1 MKKNI
6 VLFILLYA
14 AGMFLS
20 LNMNSKYKIFTYKS
34 TMWADASG
42 YYVYLPATFIY
53 QWDSKKIPSGM
64 DTLTGRGFSID
75 TIKNVLFTKYTSGI
89 SYLQLPFF
97 GAAHLYAKISGKEAN
112 GFSQVYVNSLLFSGV
127 FYVLLALFCLY
138 YFLLDYFGKL
148 PSLLT
153 CIALLACTNLYYYG
167 IEHPGLSHVYSF
179 FLISWCLLLIQKNS
193 KNSLLIIVPA
203 SVLLVLIRPTN
214 IVAVLTLLFI
224 HFDLNAYTIRQFL
237 KVKNLYLGLLIGSLF
252 LIPQLLYWHSVSG
265 KWLMYSYE
273 NEGFIFWNRPY
284 IAEVL
289 LAACNGFLPYAPVF
303 ILAFIGLIWKPLTR
317 INTWI
322 ILLSFALI
330 TYLNAS
336 WWCWPFGC
344 AYGGRAFIEYYPF
357 LAIGLA
363 AFINQLH
370 ERGKLSTYVIAI
382 VLLMLAFLNLKLL
395 YNYDDCFYGGTWDY
409 HVIRDL
415 LF

>member
-1 MKKNI
+1 
-6 VLFILLYA
+6 
-14 AGMFLS
+14 
-20 LNMNSKYKIFTYKS
+20 MNSKYKIFTYKS

-53 QWDSKKIPSGM
+53 QWDVKKLPSGI
-64 DTLTGRGFSID
+64 DTLTGRGFSTD
-75 TIKNVLFTKYTSGI
+75 TSKNAIFTKYTSGI

-97 GAAHLYAKISGKEAN
+97 AAAHLYASITGEEAN

-127 FYVLLALFCLY
+127 FYLLLALFCLY

-148 PSLLT
+148 PSLFT
-153 CIALLACTNLYYYG
+153 CLALLAATNLYYYG

-179 FLISWCLLLIQKNS
+179 FLICGSLLLIQKNS
-193 KNSLLIIVPA
+193 RNMLIIVVPA
-203 SVLLVLIRPTN
+203 AVLLVLIRPTN
-214 IVAVLTLLFI
+214 IVAVVTLLFI
-224 HFDLNAYTIRQFL
+224 HFDLNAYSIRQFI
-237 KVKNLYLGLLIGSLF
+237 KIRQLYIGLLAGLLF
-252 LIPQLLYWHSVSG
+252 LIPQLFYWHSLTG
-265 KWLMYSYE
+265 QWLMYSYQ
-273 NEGFIFWNRPY
+273 NEGFIYWNRPF

-289 LAACNGFLPYAPVF
+289 LAACNGFLTYAPVF
-303 ILAFIGLIWKPLTR
+303 LLAFAGLIWKPLTR
-317 INTWI
+317 INSII
-322 ILLSFALI
+322 ILISFALI

-363 AFINQLH
+363 AFINQFVDK
-370 ERGKLSTYVIAI
+370 GKKSTYTIAI
-382 VLLMLAFLNLKLL
+382 ILLALSFLNLKLL

>member
-1 MKKNI
+1 
-6 VLFILLYA
+6 
-14 AGMFLS
+14 
-20 LNMNSKYKIFTYKS
+20 
-34 TMWADASG
+34 
-42 YYVYLPATFIY
+42 
-53 QWDSKKIPSGM
+53 M
-64 DTLTGRGFSID
+64 DTLTGRGYSID
-75 TIKNVLFTKYTSGI
+75 TSKDIIFTKYTSGI

-97 GAAHLYAKISGKEAN
+97 GAAHLYAKISGEEAN

-138 YFLLDYFGKL
+138 YFLLEYFGKR

-203 SVLLVLIRPTN
+203 SILLVLIRPTN
-214 IVAVLTLLFI
+214 MVAVLTLLFI
-224 HFDLNAYTIRQFL
+224 YIDLNAYTIRQFIRL
-237 KVKNLYLGLLIGSLF
+237 KNLYLGLLIGSVF

-265 KWLMYSYE
+265 KWLMYSYQ
-273 NEGFIFWNRPY
+273 NEGFIFWNRPF

-317 INTWI
+317 YNTWI
-322 ILLSFALI
+322 VLASFALI

-357 LAIGLA
+357 LAIGLS
-363 AFINQLH
+363 AFIDHMH
-370 ERGKLSTYVIAI
+370 ERGKVSSYII
-382 VLLMLAFLNLKLL
+382 VALLLALAFLNLKLL

>member
-1 MKKNI
+1 
-6 VLFILLYA
+6 
-14 AGMFLS
+14 
-20 LNMNSKYKIFTYKS
+20 
-34 TMWADASG
+34 MWADASG

-53 QWDSKKIPSGM
+53 QWDVKQLPKGI

-75 TIKNVLFTKYTSGI
+75 KSNNTIFTKYTSGI

-97 GAAHLYAKISGKEAN
+97 GAAHLYAKISGKEAD
-112 GFSQVYVNSLLFSGV
+112 GFSQAYVNSLLFSGV
-127 FYVLLALFCLY
+127 FYVLLALFFLY
-138 YFLLDYFGKL
+138 FFLNEYFGKL
-148 PSLLT
+148 PSLIA

-179 FLISWCLLLIQKNS
+179 FLISLCLLLIQKNS

-203 SVLLVLIRPTN
+203 SILLVLIRPTN
-214 IVAVLTLLFI
+214 IVAVLTLVFI
-224 HFDLNAYTIRQFL
+224 HFDLNVYSIRQFF
-237 KVKNLYLGLLIGSLF
+237 KIRNLYIGILIGSIF
-252 LIPQLLYWHSVSG
+252 LIPQLLYWHTISG
-265 KWLMYSYE
+265 KWLMYSYQ
-273 NEGFIFWNRPY
+273 NEGFIYWNRPY

-303 ILAFIGLIWKPLTR
+303 VLAFIGLIWKPLSLR
-317 INTWI
+317 NSI
-322 ILLSFALI
+322 IVLSSFAII

-363 AFINQLH
+363 VFINQIH
-370 ERGKLSTYVIAI
+370 ARGKMATSILVVI
-382 VLLMLAFLNLKLL
+382 LLGLAFLNLKIL

>member
-1 MKKNI
+1 
-6 VLFILLYA
+6 
-14 AGMFLS
+14 
-20 LNMNSKYKIFTYKS
+20 
-34 TMWADASG
+34 MWADASG
-42 YYVYLPATFIY
+42 YYVYLPSTFIY
-53 QWDSKKIPSGM
+53 HWDSEKLPSGI
-64 DTLTGRGFSID
+64 DTLTGRGFSVD
-75 TIKNVLFTKYTSGI
+75 TSKDLIFTKYTSGI

-97 GAAHLYAKISGKEAN
+97 AAAHLYAKISGEEAN

-138 YFLLDYFGKL
+138 YFLLDYFGKG
-148 PSLLT
+148 PSLIT
-153 CIALLACTNLYYYG
+153 CIAILACTNLYYYG

-179 FLISWCLLLIQKNS
+179 FLICMSMLLIQKNS
-193 KNSLLIIVPA
+193 KHSLLIIVPA
-203 SVLLVLIRPTN
+203 SMLLILIRPTN
-214 IVAVLTLLFI
+214 VIAVLTLLFI

-237 KVKNLYLGLLIGSLF
+237 KVKNLYIGLLIGSVF

-265 KWLMYSYE
+265 NWLMYSYQ

-303 ILAFIGLIWKPLTR
+303 MLAFIGLIWKPLTR
-317 INTWI
+317 YNTWI
-322 ILLSFALI
+322 VLTSFALI

-357 LAIGLA
+357 LAIGLSS
-363 AFINQLH
+363 FINQMH
-370 ERGKLSTYVIAI
+370 ERGKISRYGIAF
-382 VLLMLAFLNLKLL
+382 LLFTLAFLNLKLL
-395 YNYDDCFYGGTWDY
+395 YNYDDCFYGDTWDY